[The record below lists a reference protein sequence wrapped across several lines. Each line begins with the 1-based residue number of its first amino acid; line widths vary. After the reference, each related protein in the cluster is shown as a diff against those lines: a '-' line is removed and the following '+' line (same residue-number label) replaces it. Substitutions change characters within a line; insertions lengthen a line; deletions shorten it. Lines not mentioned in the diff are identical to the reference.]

1 MTWLVAGIGALIV
14 AAGLLFL
21 VMMIRRRRL
30 KGHALRSIRAAW
42 QHALGQQNPVLRV
55 VEGDKVLDEALKLLG
70 YTGSLG
76 DKLKAAGPRF
86 KNLNELWS
94 AHKLRNSLVHELNSS
109 PNAEEA
115 ERALRIFERALKDL
129 GMK

>member
-14 AAGLLFL
+14 VAGMLFL
-21 VMMIRRRRL
+21 VMMTRRKRL
-30 KGHALRSIRAAW
+30 KGHALRSVRAAW
-42 QHALGQQNPVLRV
+42 RHALGQQNPVLRV
-55 VEGDKVLDEALKLLG
+55 VEADKVLDEALRLLG

-94 AHKLRNSLVHELNSS
+94 AHKLRNTLVHELNSN
-109 PNAEEA
+109 PNTGEV
-115 ERALRIFERALKDL
+115 ERAIRIYEKALGDL
-129 GMK
+129 GLS